1 MCRRKICV
9 VCKQSAFAVVLR
21 RFAAVFS
28 SFRIIGQANKKK
40 KARQPKSSRLSYSSA
55 IPFGYGVACFLDKS
69 VFTDYLL
76 ELLARQDAVE
86 SLYRVA
92 DALGD

>member
-21 RFAAVFS
+21 RFAAVFFG
-28 SFRIIGQANKKK
+28 FRIAGRTKKK
-40 KARQPKSSRLSYSSA
+40 KARQPKSSRPSYSSV
-55 IPFGYGVACFLDKS
+55 IPFGYGVACFSDKS
-69 VFTDYLL
+69 VLADYLL

-92 DALGD
+92 YALGD